1 MAPLPVVKP
10 LVVDV
15 GTECH
20 VTPQDVSAKMVSY
33 LDLVEGDCVLEPQGG
48 TGNLVEAVLQADL
61 SVSVVTVE
69 RHVELSNFMA
79 ERFKESSNVSVINSC
94 FLEYSQERKAER
106 GFNKIIMNPPFK
118 HVKKHISAAFDL
130 LCAEAPSCLVALVPI
145 TFSHPDA
152 VTLETLNNDTFGTA
166 KVNTKIIKI
175 EVM

>member
-10 LVVDV
+10 LVVDA

-20 VTPQDVSAKMVSY
+20 VTPQDVSAKMVNY
-33 LDLVEGDCVLEPQGG
+33 LDLVDGDCVLEPQGG

-69 RHVELSNFMA
+69 RHVELSNFIA
-79 ERFKESSNVSVINSC
+79 ERFKEYSNVSVINSC
-94 FLEYSQERKAER
+94 FLEYSQGRKAER
-106 GFNKIIMNPPFK
+106 SFNKIIMNPPFK
-118 HVKKHISAAFDL
+118 NVKKHISAALDL
-130 LCAEAPSCLVALVPI
+130 LETSGCLVALVPI
-145 TFSHPDA
+145 TFSHPNA
-152 VTLETLNNDTFGTA
+152 VTLETLSNDTFGTA